1 MRQVATSASA
11 LAIPWRPPLGAARL
25 GRAGV
30 LAALTCLTAGC
41 ATAPP
46 ASRIA
51 MPLVQRLQV
60 QAIRIEPVSIEG
72 ASDAERAWLRDLVS
86 NVATTAARRTAV
98 EQALATDLVETA
110 DASTAEAAYRL
121 SGELRLPLALPEGTR
136 GSWAA
141 FREGELARA
150 HLELVGPDGQIVVQ
164 SDVELDWDDVR
175 WTTGGRRL
183 RRARRPESALVDAAE
198 KAIADAVRDVAW
210 RMEERRR
217 SSPASAGTATPRP
230 AAP

>member
-1 MRQVATSASA
+1 MRHVASSTSAR
-11 LAIPWRPPLGAARL
+11 AILWRPPLGAARL

-30 LAALTCLTAGC
+30 LAVLTCLTAGC

-51 MPLVQRLQV
+51 LPLVERLQV

-72 ASDAERAWLRDLVS
+72 ASDAEQAWLRDLVS

-98 EQALATDLVETA
+98 EQALAIDLVETV
-110 DASTAEAAYRL
+110 DPRSGEATYRL

-141 FREGELARA
+141 FREGELAHA
-150 HLELVGPDGQIVVQ
+150 HLELVGPDGRVVAQ

-175 WTTGGRRL
+175 WTTGGPKL
-183 RRARRPESALVDAAE
+183 RRARRPEAALVDAAE
-198 KAIADAVRDVAW
+198 KAIAVAVRDVAW

-217 SSPASAGTATPRP
+217 SSTGAGDTAVLSAVVP
-230 AAP
+230 